1 MRERQIGYGVISNSV
16 WRQTG
21 NAFLFVCVSLLG
33 WLVAVLTR
41 SADTLVG
48 HQTVYIKKGYQTKT
62 LIQYSVLVCTHCALC
77 NVASFSHLS

>member
-1 MRERQIGYGVISNSV
+1 MRERDRL
-16 WRQTG
+16 WRNIQFCLTPDG
-21 NAFLFVCVSLLG
+21 KCIFFVCVSLLG